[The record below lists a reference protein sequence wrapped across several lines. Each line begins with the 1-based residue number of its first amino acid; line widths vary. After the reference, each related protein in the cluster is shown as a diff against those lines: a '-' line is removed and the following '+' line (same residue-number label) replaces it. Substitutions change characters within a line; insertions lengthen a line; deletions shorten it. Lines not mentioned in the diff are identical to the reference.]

1 MRNPEAM
8 SIRRVTANLPADL
21 LQKATELTG
30 AGITETLVEGL
41 ESILK
46 KEALTKAKKL
56 QGKIRILADEGRKD
70 GATGK

>member
-1 MRNPEAM
+1 MTT
-8 SIRRVTANLPADL
+8 RRVTANLPADL

-46 KEALTKAKKL
+46 KETLTKAKKL
-56 QGKIRILADEGRKD
+56 QGKIRIFADGGRKD

>member
-1 MRNPEAM
+1 M
-8 SIRRVTANLPADL
+8 STRRVTANLPADL
-21 LQKATELTG
+21 LQRAIELTG

-46 KEALTKAKKL
+46 KETLTKAKKL

-70 GATGK
+70 GTAGK